1 MIIAEPSVEIVVPR
15 THHRIA
21 GKKAPRI
28 GNAVSVQISEGVSQ
42 GIGLARVGKAP
53 LRAGSSQWPLIGQVV
68 VGTVFSQNHASSRA
82 VSLAADIQKVP
93 IKTQAVLTGIA
104 AAVIVRVQLTIAAR
118 PVS

>member
-15 THHRIA
+15 THQRIR
-21 GKKAPRI
+21 GKEAPCI
-28 GNAVSVQISEGVSQ
+28 GNAVRVQAGEGVSQ

-53 LRAGSSQWPLIGQVV
+53 LRAGSSQRPLIGQVV

-82 VSLAADIQKVP
+82 VSLAADIQYVP
-93 IKTQAVLTGIA
+93 VKTQAVLAGIT

-118 PVS
+118 PVG